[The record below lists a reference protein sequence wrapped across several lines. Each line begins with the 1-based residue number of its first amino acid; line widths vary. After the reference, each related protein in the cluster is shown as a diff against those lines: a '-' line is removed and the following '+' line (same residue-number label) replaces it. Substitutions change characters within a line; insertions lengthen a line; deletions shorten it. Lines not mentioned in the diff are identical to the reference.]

1 MKLYRLMSKLEF
13 DSVSEDRPFSW
24 NSKFKWFSPNKHFII
39 DRVNDGKFN
48 NSSFKKERYTHLVEY
63 LVEDSRKVLKTV
75 SEYERMLSRKDE
87 PLLTVLQVSKIG
99 ELDEI
104 HITKQHI

>member
-24 NSKFKWFSPNKHFII
+24 NNKFKWFSPNKHFII

-48 NSSFKKERYTHLVEY
+48 NSHFKKDRYTHLVEY

-75 SEYERMLSRKDE
+75 SNNERMLSRKDE
-87 PLLTVLQVSKIG
+87 PLLTVLKVSKTG
-99 ELDEI
+99 EI
-104 HITKQHI
+104 K